1 MCECMLEALFA
12 PVLDGHAKHASASQK
27 TRQMLILKVAL
38 IIIAVVTAVMVRIAM
53 TSAPMLMP
61 ALMTANVSMGMWR
74 AVSPGRLRFVV
85 ASVFIIVDSESTAV
99 DVEPMPMAM
108 LSPILY

>member
-1 MCECMLEALFA
+1 MLEALFA
-12 PVLDGHAKHASASQK
+12 PVLDGHAKHASASQN

-61 ALMTANVSMGMWR
+61 ALMTARVSMGMWR
-74 AVSPGRLRFVV
+74 ACSPGRFYLVV
-85 ASVFIIVDSESTAV
+85 ASMFIIVDSDSTAV
-99 DVEPMPMAM
+99 DVEPMPMVM